1 MNILLI
7 GEYYN
12 ENLGDSLLCKVVQST
27 IVEEYPDATIIPFDM
42 SGKVGMTEHYSERK
56 YSFCQQ
62 FFLKYAEQFQ
72 RRFDCNGLFRA
83 YSDDKT
89 RFSITINHLEKVLS
103 EHEFDLAIFAGGA
116 LFMDYFAGIIYCI
129 VNRLERKK
137 IKVIFHAC
145 GMGELSDDSIK
156 LLKKTF
162 YRQNVKSISLRD
174 SYDKF
179 CEIFKMYDKVSETYD
194 TALSCRECFGASK
207 EKVAEYG
214 VGVINLPQFF
224 EFQKQ
229 MIEYFI
235 REQKSFKII
244 TNGATYDYNF
254 ALEIL
259 NELGVSKEEQSK
271 YIYERPR
278 TAEELVYE
286 ITSFKYIVSFRM
298 HSQIIAA
305 SFGIPS
311 YGFAWDNKLKEF
323 YEKMGLSENY
333 TIPTGK
339 FEDKFKMAFLDL
351 NRNELSY
358 KACMEGVSS
367 QKCLINSIN
376 NALSWHG
383 R

>member
-7 GEYYN
+7 GEYFS
-12 ENLGDSLLCKVVQST
+12 ENLGDPLLCKVVQST
-27 IVEEYPDATIIPFDM
+27 IAKEYPDATIIPFDM
-42 SGKVGMTEHYSERK
+42 SGKVGLTEYYGKRNYNFSQK
-56 YSFCQQ
+56 V
-62 FFLKYAEQFQ
+62 FLKCSEKFEGIFYRNAVFRTYLGDQQ
-72 RRFDCNGLFRA
+72 RYIRTMC
-83 YSDDKT
+83 
-89 RFSITINHLEKVLS
+89 HLEEVISKKK
-103 EHEFDLAIFAGGA
+103 FDLAVFAGGS

-129 VNRLERKK
+129 VRRLALKK

-145 GMGELSDDSIK
+145 GMSELSAESTVM
-156 LLKKTF
+156 LKKVF
-162 YRQNVKSISLRD
+162 NQRNVKSISLRD

-179 CEIFKMYDKVSETYD
+179 CEIFEMYDKVSETYD

-298 HSQIIAA
+298 HSQIVAA

-311 YGFAWDNKLKEF
+311 FGFVWDSKLKEF
-323 YEKMGLSENY
+323 YEKMSLFNNY
-333 TIPTGK
+333 AIPDGK
-339 FEDKFKMAFLDL
+339 FDDRFKIESLDV
-351 NRNELSY
+351 NGNMLSH
-358 KACMEGVSS
+358 KACVEGNSS

-376 NALSWHG
+376 SAVS
-383 R
+383 